1 MLKVVIYTISHLL
14 ANISAVAAGAVQLSL
29 LLKNCDDMTEARS
42 VKNVDVLM

>member
-1 MLKVVIYTISHLL
+1 MLKVVIYNISHLL

-29 LLKNCDDMTEARS
+29 LLKNCDDMTEASS